1 MLARLSTLAV
11 LSATLIAQAQTP
23 APVEPPLK
31 AELEAML
38 ESDQRPR
45 AELPALAARHGAD
58 SSEVKAL
65 ASRTMAQ
72 DRANQK
78 RLAEILDR
86 EGWPAKARLGAIAS
100 EAAFVVLQH
109 APLAL
114 QQRYLP
120 MLRAAVQAG
129 DAEPRWLGPME
140 DRVRTGEGRPQ
151 LYGTQLGRHPDGR
164 PMLLPIE
171 APDQIDARRAALGM
185 EPIAVVAQRHGIPW
199 GEPGSIGPMKISQ
212 ARCPDMPAPQLPIR
226 LPNGDFKAVIHFLL
240 KADGRIENV
249 RLEGRIPK
257 SLGDAIVH
265 AVNAYQCKPAEAD
278 VEVVSDFR
286 VKID

>member
-1 MLARLSTLAV
+1 MLPRLSTLAV
-11 LSATLIAQAQTP
+11 LTATMVAPAGAQAP
-23 APVEPPLK
+23 AEPPLK

-45 AELPALAARHGAD
+45 AELPVLAARHGAG
-58 SSEVKAL
+58 SAEVKAL

-72 DRANQK
+72 DRANQQ
-78 RLAEILDR
+78 RLAEILDKQ
-86 EGWPAKARLGAIAS
+86 GWPARASLGATAS

-129 DAEPRWLGPME
+129 DAEPRWQGLME

-151 LYGTQLGRHPDGR
+151 LYGTQLGLHPDGR
-164 PMLLPIE
+164 PMLLPID
-171 APDQIDARRAALGM
+171 APEQIDARRAAIGL
-185 EPIAVVAQRHGIPW
+185 EPITVVAPRHGIQW
-199 GEPGSIGPMKISQ
+199 GEPGSIGPMKITQ
-212 ARCPDMPAPQLPIR
+212 TRCPEMPAPQLPNR

-257 SLGDAIVH
+257 SLGDAIVR

-278 VEVVSDFR
+278 VAVVSDFR